1 MPFTWTFSLLHSL
14 LSALVS
20 WPSAPLAAAYAG
32 TVSPPCTCV
41 STLHAATQRTHLVRQ
56 QAAKVDDL
64 AAAARHHVLAGRLAE
79 QPARLEVDVEDL
91 RARYD
96 GVGEREGPM
105 RHGDDRAA
113 GGGARGSAR
122 AGPRDRR
129 WPRSGSGG
137 R

>member
-1 MPFTWTFSLLHSL
+1 MVGEER
-14 LSALVS
+14 AEVN
-20 WPSAPLAAAYAG
+20 
-32 TVSPPCTCV
+32 
-41 STLHAATQRTHLVRQ
+41 
-56 QAAKVDDL
+56 DL
-64 AAAARHHVLAGRLAE
+64 PAAARDHVLAGRLAE

-122 AGPRDRR
+122 AQL
-129 WPRSGSGG
+129 
-137 R
+137 